1 MSIES
6 LMNKTMDVYTITN
19 TKSST
24 GSATKVRKKRL
35 SDIPCRIRRLTGG
48 ESVVAGRTGTQT
60 THRIYTPQR
69 NDLDHTDEIDI
80 EGDTYDVSFPD
91 NPSELGYQTQI
102 DAILRQ

>member
-1 MSIES
+1 MSISS
-6 LMNKTMDVYTITN
+6 LMNKTMDVFTITN
-19 TKSST
+19 TKSGT
-24 GSATKVRKKRL
+24 GSATKVRTKRL
-35 SDIPCRIRRLTGG
+35 TLPCRIRRLTGG
-48 ESVVAGRTGTQT
+48 EAVVAGRTGTLT

-91 NPSELGYQTQI
+91 NPSQSGYQTQI